1 MIPLP
6 APASLQSAQRV
17 ARVLLQ
23 ERCDAWTDAVSARP
37 KVEVVPWN
45 GRVDTDEARRLW
57 MTQGWTVFVTIAG
70 RDDVRQGNSANG
82 ARLLVYLA
90 QAVESDEASD
100 PWAVDLVDL
109 VEAALR
115 DLPGRLLSNDETDLR
130 PEDDA
135 STSSPVV
142 RAPLSV
148 RSANL
153 YDAKD
158 GEMGLRLWAVSA
170 VWPSL
175 AAVELSLPDPA
186 AELPAALHEQA
197 NAALAA
203 ALDRALETEGLDE
216 TARAARRGETEAQRR
231 NLDWQGPLPSARII
245 HESSELVGSPVRVI
259 YEDADDGLTYRQS
272 TEAVSWTV
280 EVMICD
286 AVEAAPRIERFFARL
301 PREWEQWGQ
310 RHPIRLLGTR
320 HGYDERLGC
329 EVAAIRLRMQGLL
342 ARGERVQMVL
352 AAPTITCRI
361 RRPA

>member
-6 APASLQSAQRV
+6 VPGSLQSAQRV

-23 ERCDAWTDAVSARP
+23 ERCDAWTNAVSARP
-37 KVEVVPWN
+37 KVEVTAWN
-45 GRVDTDEARRLW
+45 GRVDTDEARRAW
-57 MTQGWTVFVTIAG
+57 MAQGWTVFVTIAG
-70 RDDVRQGNSANG
+70 RDDVRQGNAANG

-109 VEAALR
+109 VETTLR
-115 DLPGRLLSNDETDLR
+115 DLPGRLLSNDDADLR

-135 STSSPVV
+135 STPSPVV

-158 GEMGLRLWAVSA
+158 GELGLRLWAVSA

-175 AAVELSLPDPA
+175 AAAGLSLPGSA
-186 AELPAALHEQA
+186 AELPPALHAQV
-197 NAALAA
+197 NAALAP
-203 ALDRALETEGLDE
+203 ALDRALEI
-216 TARAARRGETEAQRR
+216 TALGDAVRAARRGETEAQRR
-231 NLDWQGPLPSARII
+231 QLDWAGPLPSARIV
-245 HESSELVGSPVRVI
+245 HEASELIGSPVRVI

-286 AVEAAPRIERFFARL
+286 AGEAVSRIERFFARL

-310 RHPIRLLGTR
+310 QHPIRLLGHR

-329 EVAAIRLRMQGLL
+329 EVAAIRLRLQGLL
-342 ARGERVQMVL
+342 ARGERVQMVN
-352 AAPTITCRI
+352 AGVRIDCRI